1 MMQVLLPLAV
11 LFAMPGAA
19 GGETPRLHPQ
29 PQSPPVATAPAPRP
43 AVTPAA
49 APAPA
54 PADPLDAAPRISAVD
69 AKKAMDGGNAILL
82 DVRGFDV
89 FEMEHAKGAVSLPV
103 NEILTRM
110 KELPKGKQIIAYCT

>member
-1 MMQVLLPLAV
+1 MMIQVLLPLAV
-11 LFAMPGAA
+11 LFAMPGAEA
-19 GGETPRLHPQ
+19 PRLHPQ
-29 PQSPPVATAPAPRP
+29 PRAAQTAPAP

-49 APAPA
+49 A

-89 FEMEHAKGAVSLPV
+89 WQMEHAKGAISLPV